1 MMAKD
6 SINTDNADKT
16 DFTPYFGD
24 AAEMHS
30 NMLPIGTQMAE
41 FTVTEVIGEGGFGIV
56 YKAHDNSLD
65 RTVAIKEY
73 MPAAI
78 ASRGKGR
85 SVNVKSERHAETFTA
100 GLRSFVNEAKL
111 LARFDHVALLKVYRF
126 WEVNG
131 TAYMVMPFYEG
142 PTLKEALKALPNKPD
157 EQWLLR
163 LLMPLLEAL
172 ELIHAQQCFHRDIA
186 PDNILV
192 MPGHKPLLLD
202 FGAARRVIG
211 DLTQMLTVFL
221 KPGYAPIEQY
231 ADMPGLRQGA
241 WTDIYALGAVIYHA
255 ITGAVPPPSIARM
268 MRESMVPA
276 SEAAASRYSPALLNA
291 VDRALCVRPE
301 DRIQSATE
309 FMQLLR
315 LAPSTVVDEPE
326 IDEPESVTEPVL
338 EVVDVPKEVLVEPQI
353 ELKIEPPTQAISE
366 STTTAV
372 SESAR
377 GKSKA
382 GFFFA
387 LMAAGLI
394 AGAWWFMARQKP
406 IPVVVPQTVVV
417 APEKKP
423 DLPPPTQVILPKP
436 PEVVVDAAFA
446 LRAIGASA
454 SADWQVAVNTDSDTL
469 VIDRDR
475 LNFTVN
481 SSRAGYLYVF
491 MLGTDEASLFQ
502 IFPNTVD
509 KANRVAATKAVK
521 LPRAGWSIEAAGPP
535 GRNRLL
541 VLVTEKPQTFSSLG
555 LKPLAAGSQEF
566 APLDFKKI
574 RDLVTSTT
582 TNEVSTLWNCSQDT
596 KASGQTMKCGTF
608 GVAEFGV
615 TEVKP

>member
-268 MRESMVPA
+268 MKESMVPA
-276 SEAAASRYSPALLNA
+276 SEAAAGRYSPALLNA

-309 FMQLLR
+309 FIQLLR
-315 LAPSTVVDEPE
+315 QVPITVVDEPE
-326 IDEPESVTEPVL
+326 VDEPEPLTAPVL
-338 EVVDVPKEVLVEPQI
+338 EVVEVPKEVLVEAQ
-353 ELKIEPPTQAISE
+353 IEPPTQAISE
-366 STTTAV
+366 TTTAV
-372 SESAR
+372 FEPAR
-377 GKSKA
+377 RKSKA
-382 GFFFA
+382 GFFFV

-406 IPVVVPQTVVV
+406 IPMAVPQTVVV

-423 DLPPPTQVILPKP
+423 DVPPPTPAPAPVIAPKA

-454 SADWQVAVNTDSDTL
+454 SADWQVTVNAENETL

-475 LNFTVN
+475 LSFTVN

-509 KANRVAATKAVK
+509 KANRVAALKPVK
-521 LPRAGWSIEAAGPP
+521 LPRTSWSIEAAGPP

-574 RDLVTSTT
+574 RSLVKPTT
-582 TNEVSTLWNCSQDT
+582 TNEISTLWNCSQDS
-596 KASGQTMKCGTF
+596 KAAGQAIKCGTF
-608 GVAEFGV
+608 GVSEFEV

>member
-1 MMAKD
+1 MMDKD
-6 SINTDNADKT
+6 SINT

-30 NMLPIGTQMAE
+30 NMLPIGTTMAE
-41 FTVTEVIGEGGFGIV
+41 FTVTEIIGEGGFGIV

-85 SVNVKSERHAETFTA
+85 SVIVKSERHAETFSA

-142 PTLKEALKALPNKPD
+142 PTLKEALKTLPNKPD
-157 EQWLLR
+157 EEWLMR
-163 LLMPLLEAL
+163 LLLPLLEAL

-186 PDNILV
+186 PDNILL

-202 FGAARRVIG
+202 FGAARQVIG

-231 ADMPGLRQGA
+231 ADMPGLRQGP
-241 WTDIYALGAVIYHA
+241 WTDIYALGAVVYHA

-268 MRESMVPA
+268 MKESMVPA
-276 SEAAASRYSPALLNA
+276 RIAAAGQYSPALLNA
-291 VDRALCVRPE
+291 VDLALGVRPD

-309 FMQLLR
+309 FIRLLR
-315 LAPSTVVDEPE
+315 TPAIATVDEIPPAAEPLPKVAEIVLAPPE
-326 IDEPESVTEPVL
+326 VASEIVTEPV
-338 EVVDVPKEVLVEPQI
+338 VPALAKP
-353 ELKIEPPTQAISE
+353 A
-366 STTTAV
+366 A
-372 SESAR
+372 A
-377 GKSKA
+377 GKSKT
-382 GFFFA
+382 
-387 LMAAGLI
+387 GLI
-394 AGAWWFMARQKP
+394 LLFLVTLSAGVWWFTAGQKP
-406 IPVVVPQTVVV
+406 APLDKPPIAIVSPDKKPAVQPAPTPPVVPS
-417 APEKKP
+417 
-423 DLPPPTQVILPKP
+423 PPA
-436 PEVVVDAAFA
+436 VVVDAAFA
-446 LRAIGASA
+446 FRAIGASA
-454 SADWQVAVNTDSDTL
+454 STDWQVTVSADAETL

-475 LNFTVN
+475 LSFTVN
-481 SSRAGYLYVF
+481 STRAGYVYVL
-491 MLGTDEASLFQ
+491 MLGTDEESVFQ
-502 IFPNTVD
+502 IFPNKVD
-509 KANRVAATKAVK
+509 KANRVASAKALK

-535 GRNRLL
+535 GRNRFL
-541 VLVTEKPQTFSSLG
+541 VIVTEKPQTFSALG
-555 LKPLAAGSQEF
+555 LKPVPTGSQDF

-574 RDLVTSTT
+574 RSLVQATT
-582 TNEVSTLWNCSQDT
+582 TNEVSTLWNCSKNANGTNQG
-596 KASGQTMKCGTF
+596 SKCGTF